1 MCEDALLRRTG
12 SPILATHHAVVGCG
26 TAESD
31 SVALVVRAHPGERT
45 APGYQ
50 SLEVKNMR
58 RLQIRSRGLIVAA
71 VFVQPRNRIRIGAA
85 VRSQGVSLAPNV
97 GKLNAAPVKTLPFT
111 KLLRS
116 KTEDDSDRNES
127 IFDLLTL

>member
-1 MCEDALLRRTG
+1 VL
-12 SPILATHHAVVGCG
+12 PFAV
-26 TAESD
+26 
-31 SVALVVRAHPGERT
+31 
-45 APGYQ
+45 
-50 SLEVKNMR
+50 K
-58 RLQIRSRGLIVAA
+58 
-71 VFVQPRNRIRIGAA
+71 
-85 VRSQGVSLAPNV
+85 GVSLAPNV

>member
-1 MCEDALLRRTG
+1 
-12 SPILATHHAVVGCG
+12 
-26 TAESD
+26 
-31 SVALVVRAHPGERT
+31 
-45 APGYQ
+45 
-50 SLEVKNMR
+50 MR